1 MMYHIGHQEV
11 IEWPMLKILESVP
24 EFTDSASDFGEHG
37 GFHIG
42 ISDRLT

>member
-1 MMYHIGHQEV
+1 
-11 IEWPMLKILESVP
+11 MLKIVESVP
-24 EFTDSASDFGEHG
+24 EFTDSVSDFNEYG

>member
-1 MMYHIGHQEV
+1 
-11 IEWPMLKILESVP
+11 MLKSPESVS
-24 EFTDSASDFGEHG
+24 EFTDSASDFGEHY